1 MLHAEPKSGPCKHRA
16 RAWNHNS
23 LLKSGHF
30 IATSRTGCSSITKRF
45 LRNKRRTGFVK
56 GVRGSNISTLSAS
69 LRRHHGQLRTCCPS
83 PSTFGALEME
93 QNLCRRG
100 RALLER
106 HAPECAAEDSTQA
119 PHNLPR
125 RQARSGAEVG
135 RLEAAAMAN
144 GCDEAGGRVSLS
156 EYPGYRLRLGVHL
169 YSKRKV
175 TQPSL

>member
-1 MLHAEPKSGPCKHRA
+1 MGSCAPAVPRHRRSA
-16 RAWNHNS
+16 RWKWS
-23 LLKSGHF
+23 K
-30 IATSRTGCSSITKRF
+30 
-45 LRNKRRTGFVK
+45 
-56 GVRGSNISTLSAS
+56 ISA
-69 LRRHHGQLRTCCPS
+69 G
-83 PSTFGALEME
+83 GDE
-93 QNLCRRG
+93 
-100 RALLER
+100 LLER

-169 YSKRKV
+169 FLYSCIQRWGAN
-175 TQPSL
+175 SLQYKFLPLQYKSQIYSQKLVNTSQIGIPTCKLYGYL

>member
-1 MLHAEPKSGPCKHRA
+1 MGSCAPAVPRHRRSA
-16 RAWNHNS
+16 RWKWS
-23 LLKSGHF
+23 K
-30 IATSRTGCSSITKRF
+30 
-45 LRNKRRTGFVK
+45 
-56 GVRGSNISTLSAS
+56 ISA
-69 LRRHHGQLRTCCPS
+69 G
-83 PSTFGALEME
+83 GDE
-93 QNLCRRG
+93 
-100 RALLER
+100 LLER

-169 YSKRKV
+169 YHSPQGGEGEPNENV
-175 TQPSL
+175 QYYVFVIT

>member
-1 MLHAEPKSGPCKHRA
+1 MGSCAPAVPRHRRSA
-16 RAWNHNS
+16 RWKWS
-23 LLKSGHF
+23 K
-30 IATSRTGCSSITKRF
+30 
-45 LRNKRRTGFVK
+45 
-56 GVRGSNISTLSAS
+56 ISA
-69 LRRHHGQLRTCCPS
+69 G
-83 PSTFGALEME
+83 GDE
-93 QNLCRRG
+93 
-100 RALLER
+100 LLER

-169 YSKRKV
+169 YGRARGGRGRDNQCVVVCHPELTLCHRIWGGGLSGTLTGLTNYLR
-175 TQPSL
+175 P